1 MHNIYNTVNLKNK
14 CAGFLKSD
22 GNVEEQKEGWFQVVY
37 EFNRVLLQAQCKAF
51 TWCIDIY
58 IYICSR

>member
-37 EFNRVLLQAQCKAF
+37 EFNRVLLQAQ
-51 TWCIDIY
+51 
-58 IYICSR
+58 